1 MKSFIAMATV
11 AAAVM
16 TTVAPAHAYTCSQ
29 HYTACLGYGH
39 SAAVCGCARSICLKA
54 VGSRGD
60 AGAKWNGIPGINACF
75 KK

>member
-1 MKSFIAMATV
+1 MKAFLAIASLTLTAIAFSV
-11 AAAVM
+11 
-16 TTVAPAHAYTCSQ
+16 PAHAYTCSQ

-39 SAAVCGCARSICLKA
+39 STATCGCARSICLKA
-54 VGSRGD
+54 VGTKGD